1 MEETLRTSLLTAIA
15 PVTWGS
21 TYVVTAHL
29 LPADRPLFGAA
40 VRALPIGLVLLALTR
55 ARPHGWW
62 WLRAAV
68 LGTLNVGAFF
78 VLVYVTAQLLPGG
91 IAATLTAFS
100 PLVMMLLAWPLLR
113 QRPAPASVVAA
124 LVGLGGV
131 ALLVLRGGGA
141 VPLAGVASSV
151 AAMAMAS
158 LGFILVKRWTPP
170 VPLLAF
176 TSWQLV
182 AGGALLAPV
191 ALLVEGPPPALD
203 LPAVAGFAYLA
214 VISTGVAYAAW
225 FHGLSRLD
233 PGAVALIGLLNPLV
247 GTALGVVLSHEAF
260 GVTQLVGT
268 ALVVVGIAAGQPAVR
283 ARFRPRTASPDDS
296 PAQCQRTA
304 TSTLTI
310 APRPTTCVSGSS

>member
-1 MEETLRTSLLTAIA
+1 MTAVA
-15 PVTWGS
+15 PVVWGS
-21 TYVVTAHL
+21 TYVVTSHL

-55 ARPHGWW
+55 RRPHGSW
-62 WLRAAV
+62 WLKAAV
-68 LGTLNVGAFF
+68 LGTLNIGAFF
-78 VLVYVTAQLLPGG
+78 VLVYVTAQQLPSG

-113 QRPAPASVVAA
+113 QRPTAASLAAA
-124 LVGLGGV
+124 LVGLAGV
-131 ALLVLRGGGA
+131 ALLVLRGGGP

-182 AGGALLAPV
+182 AGGVVLAPL
-191 ALLVEGPPPALD
+191 ALVVEGTPPALG
-203 LPAVAGFAYLA
+203 LPALAGFAYLA
-214 VISTGVAYAAW
+214 VIGTGVAYAAW

-247 GTALGVVLSHEAF
+247 GTALGVVIAHEAF
-260 GVTQLVGT
+260 GAVQLLGT

-283 ARFRPRTASPDDS
+283 AKFVRRAISPDL
-296 PAQCQRTA
+296 C
-304 TSTLTI
+304 
-310 APRPTTCVSGSS
+310 APPLPHVTGGAG